1 MFTTNLKQK
10 IELPEV
16 PEIGG
21 LIFRQFNGDDDYQ
34 YMADIINACNAVDQL
49 DRHATAEG
57 IAGSYKHLV
66 NSNPFKDVLI
76 AEMFNKPIA
85 YSRTGWHDEGDVDRI
100 YEHFGFVMPDWRRKG
115 IGRCMFRYNQN
126 YLKGIA
132 AHHPMDKHRWFE
144 SFATDTETPTIK
156 LLEGEGYKTVRHFFI
171 MIRPTLD
178 DIPDLPLPTGL
189 EVRPVEPGHYQAIND
204 ASREA
209 FRDHWG
215 FSEDLQPTVAEWLDD
230 PNFDPSLWRVA
241 WDGDQVAGMVL
252 SYVNRA
258 ENQSYNRKRGYT
270 ENICVR
276 RPWRN
281 RGLAKSLIVR
291 SLAAVKER
299 GMQEAAL
306 GVDTQNLSGA
316 LQLYKS
322 VGFRSTKRISVYRLP
337 F

>member
-1 MFTTNLKQK
+1 MIKTNQKHK
-10 IELPEV
+10 IELSEAPK
-16 PEIGG
+16 ISR
-21 LIFRQFNGDDDYQ
+21 LLFRRFKGCADYQ
-34 YMADIINACNAVDQL
+34 HMADIINTCNVVDQL
-49 DRHATAEG
+49 DRHATAKE

-66 NSNPFKDVLI
+66 NSDPYKDVLI
-76 AEMFNKPIA
+76 AEMSDKPIA
-85 YSRTGWHDEGDVDRI
+85 YSRTCWHDEGDQDRI
-100 YEHFGFVMPDWRRKG
+100 YEHFGFVMPNFRRMG

-126 YLKGIA
+126 CLKEIA
-132 AHHPMDKHRWFE
+132 ADHPKDKHRWFE
-144 SFATDTETPTIK
+144 SFATDTEIPTIK

-171 MIRPTLD
+171 MVRPTLD
-178 DIPDLPLPTGL
+178 DIPDFPLPSGL
-189 EVRPVEPGHYQAIND
+189 EVRPVEPDHYQAIND

-215 FSEDLQPTVAEWLDD
+215 FSEEMEPTVAEWLDD

-241 WDGDQVAGMVL
+241 WDGDQVAGLVL
-252 SYVNRA
+252 SYISPE

-276 RPWRN
+276 RPWRK
-281 RGLAKSLIVR
+281 RGLAKALIAM

-316 LQLYKS
+316 LRLYES
-322 VGFRSTKRISVYRLP
+322 LGFRSTKRISVYRLP